1 MAITPTDWVALT
13 KDYNQRLKDL
23 KYRLD
28 NELVD
33 TGGGWEGGYYENG
46 GPIGGAVETW
56 TDSGTGET
64 WGRDEGGGSYRMS
77 GSSYGPDPE
86 LQAQYDALLAE
97 RDALPSRI
105 AAENKLIEE
114 EKAKAEYDAKVL
126 AEDTQ
131 IQEKAQSRNRMAN
144 DTLAKMNQTQQ
155 ADDAKKA
162 ASQAGIVG
170 AGGRGVGPAYNIK
183 KQREAGQQKVGAA
196 MSAAPS
202 VSGFAGKAAAV
213 SPVNATSQTANTGII
228 RGLNKDFDLGQI
240 VTNRAN
246 VDAASGGEFSGDRS
260 KAPNM
265 GSPNSFVPPN
275 TQGIQI
281 GEMPINRFE

>member
-1 MAITPTDWVALT
+1 MAITPTDWGALT

-28 NELVD
+28 NELIEV
-33 TGGGWEGGYYENG
+33 GGGWQGGYYENG
-46 GPIGGAVETW
+46 GPISGPVETW
-56 TDSGTGET
+56 TDSETGQAF
-64 WGRDEGGGSYRMS
+64 GRDENGGTYAV
-77 GSSYGPDPE
+77 GSSWVDTDPE
-86 LQAQYDALLAE
+86 LQTQYDALLAE

-114 EKAKAEYDAKVL
+114 ERIKAETDAKNL
-126 AEDTQ
+126 AED
-131 IQEKAQSRNRMAN
+131 IRLKEKAESRNRMAN

-155 ADDAKKA
+155 ADDAQKA
-162 ASQAGIVG
+162 ASRAGIVG
-170 AGGRGVGPAYNIK
+170 TGGRGVGPAYDIK

-213 SPVNATSQTANTGII
+213 SPVNATSQTANTGIVK
-228 RGLNKDFDLGQI
+228 GLNKDFDLGQI

-281 GEMPINRFE
+281 GEMPINKFE